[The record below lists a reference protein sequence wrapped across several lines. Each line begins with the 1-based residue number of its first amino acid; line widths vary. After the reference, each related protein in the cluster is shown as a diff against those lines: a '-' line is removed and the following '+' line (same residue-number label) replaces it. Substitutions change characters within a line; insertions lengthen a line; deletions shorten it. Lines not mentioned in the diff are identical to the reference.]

1 MAKHDPPTLAQW
13 RTAVE
18 GAATEI
24 ATRALSFAGATVHD
38 PVGAERASAMVGAH
52 LPLIGE
58 GSAYDLAVV
67 SSPDGCR
74 ALARAIL
81 MAEPNAALRDTEVAD
96 AIGEIVN
103 MFGGGVK
110 KGFLYGETA
119 AERPCLAIKDPI
131 SVTDLHATILQQMT
145 VFVKDF
151 DDGTYQTYGDLLL
164 NHYIVPDK
172 P

>member
-110 KGFLYGETA
+110 RRMSGQGAELVLGLPIFLHGHIQPTERQVVTAWPVRLGAIETVV
-119 AERPCLAIKDPI
+119 L
-131 SVTDLHATILQQMT
+131 VTGLR
-145 VFVKDF
+145 
-151 DDGTYQTYGDLLL
+151 
-164 NHYIVPDK
+164 
-172 P
+172 